1 MISQVNGIAGDGGA
15 ARGEFSASS
24 KAVSKPEPNLRP
36 RPGKAATSPRPAPA
50 ECGALPF
57 VIKRDGTWL
66 YKGTA
71 IGRKELVC
79 LFASVLRRET
89 DGTFWL
95 ETPAER
101 GTIEVEDAPFVVVE
115 MDWSGSDSE
124 QVVTFRTN
132 TDEIV
137 SVGIDHPLRFTD
149 SSGGG
154 DPKPY
159 VLLRQGAGSHPIE
172 ARISRPVFYELAA
185 LAEPQPVRRTRCGWR
200 PTARWTRRTRRSAC
214 CACTPQA
221 RRMRCWRG
229 SRTICSTSA
238 PTCACPGRPGARL
251 RGVRRPGVAAGGGD
265 RGDERGAAAA
275 R

>member
-1 MISQVNGIAGDGGA
+1 MLKDYETLS
-15 ARGEFSASS
+15 
-24 KAVSKPEPNLRP
+24 PEPGSCVAGGMGVADGKKGDRMAIQASGIQGAGQETTGNPSAPVPALGKPFIRP
-36 RPGKAATSPRPAPA
+36 SAGGRPKRTPA
-50 ECGALPF
+50 ECGELPF

-79 LFASVLRRET
+79 LFASVLRREA
-89 DGTFWL
+89 DGSFWL

-101 GTIEVEDAPFVVVE
+101 GRIEVEDAPFIIVE
-115 MDWSGSDSE
+115 MDWTGSDSE

-137 SVGIDHPLRFTD
+137 SVDLEHPLRFTD

-159 VLLRQGAGSHPIE
+159 VLLRQGAGAFPIE

-185 LAEPQPVRRTRCGWR
+185 LAEPQTVRGK
-200 PTARWTRRTRRSAC
+200 
-214 CACTPQA
+214 
-221 RRMRCWRG
+221 MM
-229 SRTICSTSA
+229 
-238 PTCACPGRPGARL
+238 L
-251 RGVRRPGVAAGGGD
+251 GVWSSGVFFPLGEMPN
-265 RGDERGAAAA
+265 DET
-275 R
+275 

>member
-1 MISQVNGIAGDGGA
+1 MLKDHGGLTPQSGRGDTGGRGLAGRKKGDRIGSGATGIRGAGRTMAGGLPDSGQPLS
-15 ARGEFSASS
+15 RLASNPGQ
-24 KAVSKPEPNLRP
+24 AVRP
-36 RPGKAATSPRPAPA
+36 KRAPA
-50 ECGALPF
+50 ECGDLPF

-79 LFASVLRRET
+79 LFASVLRREA
-89 DGTFWL
+89 DGSFWL

-101 GTIEVEDAPFVVVE
+101 GRIEVEDAPFIVVE

-137 SVGIDHPLRFTD
+137 SVDLDHPLRFTD

-154 DPKPY
+154 EPKPY
-159 VLLRQGAGSHPIE
+159 VLLRQGAGTYPIE

-185 LAEPQPVRRTRCGWR
+185 LAEPQTVRGK
-200 PTARWTRRTRRSAC
+200 
-214 CACTPQA
+214 
-221 RRMRCWRG
+221 MM
-229 SRTICSTSA
+229 
-238 PTCACPGRPGARL
+238 L
-251 RGVRRPGVAAGGGD
+251 GVWSSGVFFPLGEMPN
-265 RGDERGAAAA
+265 DET
-275 R
+275 

>member
-1 MISQVNGIAGDGGA
+1 MAGGKKGGEMESQAGAPEAVDGTGA
-15 ARGEFSASS
+15 GLSPLAQRLQTSRPKARTTARRS
-24 KAVSKPEPNLRP
+24 R
-36 RPGKAATSPRPAPA
+36 TPA

-79 LFASVLRRET
+79 LFASVLTREA

-101 GTIEVEDAPFVVVE
+101 GSIEVEDAPFIVVE

-137 SVGIDHPLRFTD
+137 SVDLEHPLRFTD

-159 VLLRQGAGSHPIE
+159 VLLRPGAGSYPIE

-185 LAEPQPVRRTRCGWR
+185 LAEPQPVRGK
-200 PTARWTRRTRRSAC
+200 
-214 CACTPQA
+214 
-221 RRMRCWRG
+221 MM
-229 SRTICSTSA
+229 
-238 PTCACPGRPGARL
+238 L
-251 RGVRRPGVAAGGGD
+251 GVWSSGVFFPLGEMPN
-265 RGDERGAAAA
+265 DET
-275 R
+275 

>member
-1 MISQVNGIAGDGGA
+1 MDLAGGRKGQQMGRQAGGIESIGGA
-15 ARGEFSASS
+15 GMGGLPPLPKPSGALSGEPGLAARP
-24 KAVSKPEPNLRP
+24 KR
-36 RPGKAATSPRPAPA
+36 APA

-79 LFASVLRRET
+79 LFASVLRREA
-89 DGTFWL
+89 DGSFWL

-101 GTIEVEDAPFVVVE
+101 GSIEVEDAPFIVVE

-137 SVGIDHPLRFTD
+137 AVDLEHPLRFTD
-149 SSGGG
+149 SSGGRE
-154 DPKPY
+154 PKPY
-159 VLLRQGAGSHPIE
+159 VLLRQGAGAYPIE

-185 LAEPQPVRRTRCGWR
+185 LAEPQPVRGK
-200 PTARWTRRTRRSAC
+200 
-214 CACTPQA
+214 
-221 RRMRCWRG
+221 MM
-229 SRTICSTSA
+229 
-238 PTCACPGRPGARL
+238 L
-251 RGVRRPGVAAGGGD
+251 GVWSSGVFFPLGEMPN
-265 RGDERGAAAA
+265 DET
-275 R
+275 

>member
-1 MISQVNGIAGDGGA
+1 MAGGKKGGEMESQAGATGAVDGTGA
-15 ARGEFSASS
+15 GLSPLAQRLQTSRPKARTTARRS
-24 KAVSKPEPNLRP
+24 R
-36 RPGKAATSPRPAPA
+36 TPA

-79 LFASVLRRET
+79 LFASVLPREA

-101 GTIEVEDAPFVVVE
+101 GSIEVEDAPFIVVE

-137 SVGIDHPLRFTD
+137 SVDLEHPLRFTD

-159 VLLRQGAGSHPIE
+159 VLLRPGAGSYPIE

-185 LAEPQPVRRTRCGWR
+185 LAEPQPVRGK
-200 PTARWTRRTRRSAC
+200 
-214 CACTPQA
+214 
-221 RRMRCWRG
+221 MM
-229 SRTICSTSA
+229 
-238 PTCACPGRPGARL
+238 L
-251 RGVRRPGVAAGGGD
+251 GVWSSGVFFPLGEMPN
-265 RGDERGAAAA
+265 DET
-275 R
+275 

>member
-1 MISQVNGIAGDGGA
+1 MGLAGEKKGYPMGTQAGGIEGFGGA
-15 ARGEFSASS
+15 GMGGLPPLP
-24 KAVSKPEPNLRP
+24 KPPSKPRP
-36 RPGKAATSPRPAPA
+36 KRAPA

-57 VIKRDGTWL
+57 LIKRDGTWL

-79 LFASVLRRET
+79 LFASVLRREA
-89 DGTFWL
+89 DGSFWL

-101 GTIEVEDAPFVVVE
+101 GRIEVEDAPFIVVE

-137 SVGIDHPLRFTD
+137 AVDLDHPLRFTD

-154 DPKPY
+154 EPKPY
-159 VLLRQGAGSHPIE
+159 VLLRQGAGIYPIE

-185 LAEPQPVRRTRCGWR
+185 LAEPQPVRGK
-200 PTARWTRRTRRSAC
+200 
-214 CACTPQA
+214 
-221 RRMRCWRG
+221 MM
-229 SRTICSTSA
+229 
-238 PTCACPGRPGARL
+238 L
-251 RGVRRPGVAAGGGD
+251 GVWSSGVFFPLGEMPN
-265 RGDERGAAAA
+265 DET
-275 R
+275 